1 MRYLINDAQV
11 TDAASAYAG
20 RQPAI
25 LLPARQAADFS
36 EEEPSQGWHRVPDDR
51 TDTAADPDRLLLM
64 VLCDAPEEG
73 TTVAELVE
81 ITGMSRATVYR
92 RLRTHADNGNA
103 VQLGDGRWR
112 CP

>member
-1 MRYLINDAQV
+1 MPNRID
-11 TDAASAYAG
+11 
-20 RQPAI
+20 P
-25 LLPARQAADFS
+25 AAD
-36 EEEPSQGWHRVPDDR
+36 
-51 TDTAADPDRLLLM
+51 ADRLLLM
-64 VLCDAPEEG
+64 LLRDAPEEG